1 MNLITSSRTL
11 SSPITPSSPNKN
23 KTTMTPK
30 EQRNMLL
37 AEHLVKQLKQRH
49 YEALYC
55 PTAAEAV
62 KTIVGM
68 IPDGSSVTWGG
79 SMTIRDMGLT
89 RALHE
94 KNTLE
99 LWDRDLAPDR
109 AAAQEIYHRAFS
121 ADYYL
126 SSVNAISE
134 DGLIVNIDGNGN
146 RVAAIT
152 FGPKHVILVVGLNKV
167 AQNLDAAVARA
178 RSVAAPINAARFS
191 DLNSP
196 CKTDG
201 VCHNCKSV
209 DCLCNYIQIMRN
221 SRPAGRHTVVL
232 VGEDL
237 GY

>member
-1 MNLITSSRTL
+1 MS
-11 SSPITPSSPNKN
+11 
-23 KTTMTPK
+23 PK
-30 EQRNMLL
+30 EQRNILL
-37 AEHLVKQLKQRH
+37 ASHLVKQLKQRH

-89 RALHE
+89 KALHE
-94 KNTLE
+94 KNTLDI
-99 LWDRDLAPDR
+99 WDRDLAPDR

-152 FGPKHVILVVGLNKV
+152 FGPKNVIFVVGINKV
-167 AQNLDAAVARA
+167 VQTLDAAISRA
-178 RSVAAPINAARFS
+178 RSIAAPINAQRFANL
-191 DLNSP
+191 DTP
-196 CKTDG
+196 CKHDG
-201 VCHNCKSV
+201 VCHNCKSK
-209 DCLCNYIQIMRN
+209 DCLCNYFHIMRN
-221 SRPAGRHTVVL
+221 SHPAGRHTVIL

>member
-1 MNLITSSRTL
+1 M
-11 SSPITPSSPNKN
+11 SPI
-23 KTTMTPK
+23 
-30 EQRNMLL
+30 EQRNSLL
-37 AEHLVKQLKQRH
+37 AAHLVKQLKQRH
-49 YEALYC
+49 YEAIYC
-55 PTAAEAV
+55 ATSAEAV
-62 KTIVGM
+62 KAIVDM

-89 RALHE
+89 KALHE
-94 KNTLE
+94 RNNLE

-109 AAAQEIYHRAFS
+109 AAAQEIYHKAFF

-178 RSVAAPINAARFS
+178 RSVAAPTNAARFA

-201 VCHNCKSV
+201 VCHNCKSI

>member
-1 MNLITSSRTL
+1 MS
-11 SSPITPSSPNKN
+11 
-23 KTTMTPK
+23 PK
-30 EQRNMLL
+30 EQRNELL
-37 AEHLVKQLKQRH
+37 AAHLVEQLKQRH
-49 YEALYC
+49 YDAIYC
-55 PTAAEAV
+55 ATSDEAV
-62 KTIVGM
+62 SAIVDM

-89 RALHE
+89 KALHE
-94 KNTLE
+94 NNNIEVL
-99 LWDRDLAPDR
+99 DRDLAPNR
-109 AAAQEIYHRAFS
+109 EAAQEIYHKAFS
-121 ADYYL
+121 VDYYL

-167 AQNLDAAVARA
+167 AQNLDAAIARA
-178 RSVAAPINAARFS
+178 RSVAAPINSARFA
-191 DLNSP
+191 DLKSP

-201 VCHNCKSV
+201 VCHNCKSI

-237 GY
+237 GF